1 VAALGVPY
9 SEQRVSATAP
19 PVPSNETGAR
29 RLGSAY
35 WEEVARYS
43 RGIVRPRATPD
54 GPELV
59 LLGVLPLLRFGTAL
73 TIVEDDRVEC
83 RYAIRGGLL
92 AAGPGGYLV
101 LAQRGA
107 GPADISIAVEEF
119 RSRLAVEGR
128 LGLRRRLF
136 DRFQAPLHEAVGRR
150 YLARAAKGQL

>member
-1 VAALGVPY
+1 MASLGVPY

-19 PVPSNETGAR
+19 PVPSSETGAR
-29 RLGSAY
+29 RLGLAY
-35 WEEVARYS
+35 LEEVARYS
-43 RGIVRPRATPD
+43 RGLVRPRATPH

-59 LLGVLPLLRFGTAL
+59 LLGVLPLLRFGAAL
-73 TIVEDDRVEC
+73 TVVEGDRVEC

-107 GPADISIAVEEF
+107 GPADVSIAVEEF

-128 LGLRRRLF
+128 LGVRKRLF
-136 DRFQAPLHEAVGRR
+136 DLFQAPLHEAVGRR
-150 YLARAAKGQL
+150 YLARVARGEL

>member
-1 VAALGVPY
+1 MASLGVPY
-9 SEQRVSATAP
+9 SEQRVSTTAP
-19 PVPSNETGAR
+19 PVPSSETGAR
-29 RLGSAY
+29 RLGAAY

-43 RGIVRPRATPD
+43 RGLVRPRATPD

-73 TIVEDDRVEC
+73 TVVEGDRVEC

-136 DRFQAPLHEAVGRR
+136 ERFQAPLHEAVGRR
-150 YLARAAKGQL
+150 YLARAARGEL